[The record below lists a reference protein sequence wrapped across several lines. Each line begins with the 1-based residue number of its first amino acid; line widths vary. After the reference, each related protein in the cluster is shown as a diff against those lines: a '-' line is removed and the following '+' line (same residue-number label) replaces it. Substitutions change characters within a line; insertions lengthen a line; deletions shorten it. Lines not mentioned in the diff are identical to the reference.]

1 MAGTN
6 PTSARWILWLCC
18 VAQFMV
24 ILDVSVV
31 NVALPSIQ
39 DDLGFSQI
47 DLQWVVNAYTL
58 TLAGFL
64 LLGGRAADLLGDRRV
79 FIAGLAAFTLSS
91 LVGALANE
99 QMVLIVARGIQ
110 GIGGAIVTPVTLSI
124 ITTTFAEGPERNR
137 ALAAWSAMGGVGG
150 AVGVLLGGVLTEA
163 FGWRSILLINVP
175 VGIGAAITAF
185 RHVRGGRQR
194 TGERNYDIAG
204 AITITAGLVLLTYAI
219 VRTDVNGWG
228 SAKTLVPMAAGF
240 LLIAL
245 FLLIEGRLAKR
256 PLVPLRIFRSRTLSS
271 ANVVIFFLG
280 GAAFSMWFFVSLYM
294 QQVLGYSPIEA
305 GLGFAPMSVTVVL
318 GSTLAGRFAG
328 RFGAGRVLSVGMAC
342 IGLGLLVFSGVDL
355 HGSYVTEVMLP
366 GTVTAFGIGL
376 VFVSGTVSAVAGV
389 DRSETG
395 LASGLVN
402 TSRTFGAALGIAVL
416 ATVASARSGSAAAHG
431 AAALVL
437 GYQRAFLIG
446 ALFAF
451 AGALVALAFLSGRVK
466 PATSAPVQA
475 AEAQSV

>member
-1 MAGTN
+1 
-6 PTSARWILWLCC
+6 
-18 VAQFMV
+18 MV

-31 NVALPSIQ
+31 NVALPSIRE
-39 DDLGFSQI
+39 DLGFSQI

-79 FIAGLAAFTLSS
+79 FIFGLSAFTLSS

-99 QMVLIVARGIQ
+99 QLVLIIARGIQ
-110 GIGGAIVTPVTLSI
+110 GVGGAIVTPATLSI
-124 ITTTFAEGPERNR
+124 ITSTFREGPERNR

-175 VGIGAAITAF
+175 VGIWAAVTAF
-185 RHVRGGRQR
+185 RFVPDGRER
-194 TGERNYDIAG
+194 SGEHNYDIAG
-204 AITITAGLVLLTYAI
+204 AVTITAGLVTLTYAI

-228 SAKTLVPMAAGF
+228 SAKTLIPMAVGLALVAIF
-240 LLIAL
+240 LA
-245 FLLIEGRLAKR
+245 IEGRLARR

-280 GAAFSMWFFVSLYM
+280 GSAFSMWFFVSLYM
-294 QQVLGYSPIEA
+294 QQVLHYSPIEA
-305 GLGFAPMSVTVVL
+305 GLGFAPMSAVVVA
-318 GSTLAGRFAG
+318 GSALAGRTTA
-328 RFGAGRVLSVGMAC
+328 RFGAGRVLSAGMAC
-342 IGLGLLVFSGVDL
+342 VGLGLLVFSGVDL
-355 HGSYVTEVMLP
+355 HGSYVTEVLIP
-366 GTVTAFGIGL
+366 GLITAFGIGL

-416 ATVASARSGSAAAHG
+416 ATIASARTSTAATHG

-437 GYQRAFLIG
+437 GYQRAFLVG
-446 ALFAF
+446 AVFAF

-466 PATSAPVQA
+466 APAPA
-475 AEAQSV
+475 AAAD

>member
-1 MAGTN
+1 VKRTV
-6 PTSARWILWLCC
+6 LLLCC

-31 NVALPSIQ
+31 NVALPSIRG
-39 DDLGFSQI
+39 DLGFSQI

-79 FIAGLAAFTLSS
+79 FIAGLTAFTASS
-91 LVGALANE
+91 LVGALADA
-99 QMVLIVARGIQ
+99 QLVLILARGIQ

-124 ITTTFAEGPERNR
+124 ITSTFREGPERNR

-175 VGIGAAITAF
+175 VGLWAAITAF
-185 RHVRGGRQR
+185 RFVPEGRERSGQ
-194 TGERNYDIAG
+194 RNYDLAG
-204 AITITAGLVLLTYAI
+204 AVTVTAGLVTLTYAI

-228 SAKTLVPMAAGF
+228 SAKTLIPMAVG
-240 LLIAL
+240 LVLIAI
-245 FLLIEGRLAKR
+245 FLAIEGRIARR
-256 PLVPLRIFRSRTLSS
+256 PLVPLRIFRSRTLTS

-280 GAAFSMWFFVSLYM
+280 ASAFSMWFFVSLYM
-294 QQVLGYSPIEA
+294 QQVLHYSPIEA
-305 GLGFAPMSVTVVL
+305 GLGFAPMSAVVVL
-318 GSTLAGRFAG
+318 GSALAGRTAA
-328 RFGAGRVLSVGMAC
+328 RVGAGRVLSAGMGC
-342 IGLGLLVFSGVDL
+342 VGLGLLIFSGVDL
-355 HGSYVTEVMLP
+355 HGGYVTEVLLP
-366 GTVTAFGIGL
+366 GLVTAFGIGL

-389 DRSETG
+389 NRAETG

-416 ATVASARSGSAAAHG
+416 ATIASARSSSAAVDG

-446 ALFAF
+446 SLFAF
-451 AGALVALAFLSGRVK
+451 AGALVSLVFLSGRVK
-466 PATSAPVQA
+466 ASAPAAAQA
-475 AEAQSV
+475 ADAQSVS

>member
-1 MAGTN
+1 VKRTV
-6 PTSARWILWLCC
+6 LWLCC
-18 VAQFMV
+18 IAQFMV

-31 NVALPSIQ
+31 NVALPSIRE
-39 DDLGFSQI
+39 DLGFSQI

-79 FIAGLAAFTLSS
+79 FIFGLSAFTLSS

-99 QMVLIVARGIQ
+99 QLVLIIARGIQ
-110 GIGGAIVTPVTLSI
+110 GLGGAVVTPVTLSI
-124 ITTTFAEGPERNR
+124 ITSTFREGPERNR

-175 VGIGAAITAF
+175 VGIWAALTAF
-185 RHVRGGRQR
+185 RFVPEGRGR
-194 TGERNYDIAG
+194 TGERNYDVAG
-204 AITITAGLVLLTYAI
+204 AVTITTALVTLTYAI

-228 SAKTLVPMAAGF
+228 SAKTLVPMAVGLVLIGVF
-240 LLIAL
+240 LA
-245 FLLIEGRLAKR
+245 IEGRFAKR

-280 GAAFSMWFFVSLYM
+280 GSAFSMWFFVSLYM
-294 QQVLGYSPIEA
+294 QEVLHYSPIEA
-305 GLGFAPMSVTVVL
+305 GLGFAPMASFVVV
-318 GSTLAGRFAG
+318 GSTVAGRLAA
-328 RFGAGRVLSVGMAC
+328 RVGAGRVLSAGMAC
-342 IGLGLLVFSGVDL
+342 VGAGLLLFSGVDL
-355 HGSYVTEVMLP
+355 HGGYVTDVLIP
-366 GTVTAFGIGL
+366 GLVTAFGIGL

-389 DRSETG
+389 ERSETG

-416 ATVASARSGSAAAHG
+416 ATIASARSSSVAAHG
-431 AAALVL
+431 AAALVV

-451 AGALVALAFLSGRVK
+451 AGAAVALAFLAGRVR
-466 PATSAPVQA
+466 PAAASAAPEESPA
-475 AEAQSV
+475 A